1 MFPEMQLLL
10 LLLVYLI
17 LVEVLI
23 LTDQFVV
30 KALVW

>member
-1 MFPEMQLLL
+1 MFPETLLLL